1 MHYSVSDSQITS
13 AKPVLDQVVSGAEDL
28 VAPLE
33 HVGTDEHFSNFVL
46 GVEAEFVR
54 HVLLGLILLTV
65 DERGSVRKPG
75 TWNALCMLLPGNSL
89 TILTESELCTACS
102 ILLRPSS

>member
-13 AKPVLDQVVSGAEDL
+13 AKPVLGKVVSGAEDL

-33 HVGTDEHFSNFVL
+33 HVGTDEHFINFVI

-65 DERGSVRKPG
+65 DKRGSVRKPG
-75 TWNALCMLLPGNSL
+75 TWNALYMSLPGNSL
-89 TILTESELCTACS
+89 TILTQHELCPACS
-102 ILLRPSS
+102 ILLRP